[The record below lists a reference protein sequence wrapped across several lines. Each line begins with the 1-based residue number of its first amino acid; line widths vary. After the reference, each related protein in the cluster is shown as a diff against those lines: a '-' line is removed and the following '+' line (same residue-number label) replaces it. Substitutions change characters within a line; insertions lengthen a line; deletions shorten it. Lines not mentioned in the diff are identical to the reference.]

1 MAKVTIAQAADMT
14 GKSKSTIQRA
24 LKSGRLSY
32 TIDDAGEREID
43 TSELER
49 VYGKEKPK
57 TPKTKVDPQAVI
69 QAELQRAQDM
79 LEMERVKMRCR
90 SLEDQ
95 LHMTERQL
103 LDMRDQR
110 DQWQKQAQ
118 QLMITNQTSQ
128 KQAEDLKQE
137 IREREARERMMRQRQ
152 MEERMRKQAQNQ
164 NHGAGPAQ
172 GHSGGQSN
180 GVKSAPARNAAA
192 SEPAAQPF
200 WNKIVEKITKIGK
213 AA

>member
-1 MAKVTIAQAADMT
+1 MAKMSVAQAADLT

-32 TIDDAGEREID
+32 SMNDAGDKEID

-49 VYGKEKPK
+49 VYGPFPPK
-57 TPKTKVDPQAVI
+57 FDQEAVVR
-69 QAELQRAQDM
+69 AELERAQNM

-103 LDMRDQR
+103 EDMKEQR

-137 IREREARERMMRQRQ
+137 MREREARERAARKRQ
-152 MEERMRKQAQNQ
+152 MEERMKRMQPQNE
-164 NHGAGPAQ
+164 
-172 GHSGGQSN
+172 
-180 GVKSAPARNAAA
+180 NA
-192 SEPAAQPF
+192 SQDEESDGTPI
-200 WNKIVEKITKIGK
+200 WSKLVNKINKLR

>member
-1 MAKVTIAQAADMT
+1 MAKVSVAQAADLT

-32 TIDDAGEREID
+32 SINESDEKEID

-49 VYGKEKPK
+49 VYGAFPK
-57 TPKTKVDPQAVI
+57 KVDQEAMVR
-69 QAELQRAQDM
+69 AELQRAHDM

-95 LHMTERQL
+95 LHTTERQL
-103 LDMRDQR
+103 EDMKDQR

-137 IREREARERMMRQRQ
+137 MREREAREREARKRR
-152 MEERMRKQAQNQ
+152 MEERMKYMQAQNQ
-164 NHGAGPAQ
+164 NDQGESSDFGGALW
-172 GHSGGQSN
+172 SRI
-180 GVKSAPARNAAA
+180 VDKI
-192 SEPAAQPF
+192 
-200 WNKIVEKITKIGK
+200 NKIR

>member
-1 MAKVTIAQAADMT
+1 MAKVSVTQASELT

-32 TIDDAGEREID
+32 SMNDAGDKEID

-49 VYGKEKPK
+49 VYGNFP
-57 TPKTKVDPQAVI
+57 PKVDIEATVR
-69 QAELQRAQDM
+69 AELQRAQDM

-95 LHMTERQL
+95 LHMTEVQL
-103 LDMRDQR
+103 TDMKDQR

-137 IREREARERMMRQRQ
+137 MRDREARERAARQRQ
-152 MEERMRKQAQNQ
+152 MEERMKRMQAQNE
-164 NHGAGPAQ
+164 
-172 GHSGGQSN
+172 
-180 GVKSAPARNAAA
+180 NAASA
-192 SEPAAQPF
+192 SEYQGGDSPVPI
-200 WNKIVEKITKIGK
+200 WSKIVDKINKLR

>member
-1 MAKVTIAQAADMT
+1 MAKVSISQAAELT
-14 GKSKSTIQRA
+14 QKSKSTLTRA
-24 LKSGRLSY
+24 MKSGRLSY
-32 TIDDAGEREID
+32 TVGDDGEKEID

-49 VYGKEKPK
+49 VYGAFPPK
-57 TPKTKVDPQAVI
+57 FDQEAVI
-69 QAELQRAQDM
+69 RAELQKAQDM

-90 SLEDQ
+90 SLEDR

-103 LDMRDQR
+103 EDMREQR

-137 IREREARERMMRQRQ
+137 IREREARERAARQRQ
-152 MEERMRKQAQNQ
+152 MEERMKRMQAQNENTTHQ
-164 NHGAGPAQ
+164 PAVSGDQAG
-172 GHSGGQSN
+172 
-180 GVKSAPARNAAA
+180 SAAPQIW
-192 SEPAAQPF
+192 SKIVGKI
-200 WNKIVEKITKIGK
+200 NKIR

>member
-1 MAKVTIAQAADMT
+1 MAKVTIAQAAEIT

-32 TIDDAGEREID
+32 TLDDVGEREID

-49 VYGKEKPK
+49 VYGGSKPANQ
-57 TPKTKVDPQAVI
+57 KTKVDAESVI
-69 QAELQRAQDM
+69 KAELQRAQDM

-128 KQAEDLKQE
+128 KQAEELKQE
-137 IREREARERMMRQRQ
+137 IREREARERAFRQRQ
-152 MEERMRKQAQNQ
+152 MEERMRKAQNQ
-164 NHGAGPAQ
+164 NAHSSPNPAKVAATTQ
-172 GHSGGQSN
+172 NKDSTAPQSP
-180 GVKSAPARNAAA
+180 SQ
-192 SEPAAQPF
+192 SQPF
-200 WNKIVEKITKIGK
+200 WNKLVEKITKIGK

>member
-1 MAKVTIAQAADMT
+1 MAKVSVAQAADLT

-32 TIDDAGEREID
+32 SIAENDEKEID

-49 VYGKEKPK
+49 VYGTFP
-57 TPKTKVDPQAVI
+57 PKVDHEAAVR
-69 QAELQRAQDM
+69 AELQRAQDM
-79 LEMERVKMRCR
+79 LDMERVKMRCR

-95 LHMTERQL
+95 LHMTEAQL
-103 LDMRDQR
+103 TDMRDQR

-118 QLMITNQTSQ
+118 QLMITHQTAQ

-137 IREREARERMMRQRQ
+137 IRDREAREREARQRR
-152 MEERMRKQAQNQ
+152 MEERMKTQAHNE
-164 NHGAGPAQ
+164 NRI
-172 GHSGGQSN
+172 SGNDGN
-180 GVKSAPARNAAA
+180 TPI
-192 SEPAAQPF
+192 
-200 WNKIVEKITKIGK
+200 WNKIVDKINKIR

>member
-1 MAKVTIAQAADMT
+1 MAKMSVAQAADLT

-32 TIDDAGEREID
+32 SMSDAGDKEID

-49 VYGKEKPK
+49 VYGPFPPK
-57 TPKTKVDPQAVI
+57 FDQEAAVRV
-69 QAELQRAQDM
+69 ELERAQNM

-90 SLEDQ
+90 SLEDH

-103 LDMRDQR
+103 EDMKEQR

-137 IREREARERMMRQRQ
+137 MREREARERAARKRQ
-152 MEERMRKQAQNQ
+152 MEERMKRMQPQNQ
-164 NHGAGPAQ
+164 NATDEDGTGENTPIW
-172 GHSGGQSN
+172 SKL
-180 GVKSAPARNAAA
+180 V
-192 SEPAAQPF
+192 
-200 WNKIVEKITKIGK
+200 NKINKLR